1 MRTPHNEQVGSDI
14 PADPAE
20 RTCVLSGRKGARDA
34 LIRLA
39 VSPANELGVCEVFP
53 DALAKAEGRGAWLGV
68 ARPELE
74 SAIARG
80 KFAGAM
86 KRAFKGAPIA
96 VADDLPEKIEAALR
110 RAFTDRLGLEL
121 RSGRLLMGSD
131 RIADNAR
138 AGKVA
143 WLAHAADASD
153 DGSRKLDQAWRVGSE
168 AEGSGLAGVRLP
180 LDRAALSV
188 ALGRD
193 NVVHLALTDAAAA
206 ARLAVP
212 LGRLLRFLGHTT
224 ENVSR
229 DSARTDDLILNA
241 KNSNEKAV
249 TVT

>member
-14 PADPAE
+14 PVDPAE
-20 RTCVLSGRKGARDA
+20 RTCVLSGEKAARDA

-39 VSPANELGVCEVFP
+39 ISPDGEVFP
-53 DALAKAEGRGAWLGV
+53 DALAKASGRGAWLGV

-74 SAIARG
+74 AALAKG
-80 KFAGAM
+80 KFTGAM
-86 KRAFKGAPIA
+86 KRAFKGAPIS
-96 VADDLPEKIEAALR
+96 VTNDLPAKIEAALS
-110 RAFTDRLGLEL
+110 RAFTERLGLEL

-153 DGSRKLDQAWRVGSE
+153 DGSRKLDQAWRVGSD

-224 ENVSR
+224 SESVR
-229 DSARTDDLILNA
+229 VPVQADDFILNA

>member
-14 PADPAE
+14 PVDPAE
-20 RTCVLSGRKGARDA
+20 RTCVLSGEKAARDA

-39 VSPANELGVCEVFP
+39 VSPEGEVFP
-53 DALAKAEGRGAWLGV
+53 DALAKAPGRGAWLGV
-68 ARPELE
+68 SRGDLE
-74 SAIARG
+74 IALAKG
-80 KFAGAM
+80 KFVGAM

-96 VADDLPEKIEAALR
+96 VAAELPAMIEAALS

-121 RSGRLLMGSD
+121 RAGKVLLGSD

-143 WLAHAADASD
+143 WIGHAADASE
-153 DGSRKLDQAWRVGSE
+153 DGSRKLDQAWRVGE
-168 AEGSGLAGVRLP
+168 NAEGTGRGGIRLP

-224 ENVSR
+224 ETASR
-229 DSARTDDLILNA
+229 DSARAGDLILN
-241 KNSNEKAV
+241 EGL
-249 TVT
+249 

>member
-14 PADPAE
+14 PVDPAE
-20 RTCVLSGRKGARDA
+20 RTCVLSGEKAARAA

-39 VSPANELGVCEVFP
+39 VSPEGEVFP
-53 DALAKAEGRGAWLGV
+53 DALAKAPGRGAWLGV
-68 ARPELE
+68 SRGDLE
-74 SAIARG
+74 IALAKG
-80 KFAGAM
+80 KFLGAM
-86 KRAFKGAPIA
+86 KRAFKGAPISLS
-96 VADDLPEKIEAALR
+96 DELPARIEAALS

-121 RSGRLLMGSD
+121 RSGNLLMGSD

-153 DGSRKLDQAWRVGSE
+153 DGSRKLDQAWRVGSD

-224 ENVSR
+224 SESVRVSAQV
-229 DSARTDDLILNA
+229 SNALPGDLNL
-241 KNSNEKAV
+241 NEKAV

>member
-14 PADPAE
+14 TSDPAE
-20 RTCVLSGRKGARDA
+20 RTCVLSGEKAVRDA

-39 VSPANELGVCEVFP
+39 VSPDGEVFP

-68 ARPELE
+68 TRPELE
-74 SAIARG
+74 AAIAKG
-80 KFAGAM
+80 KFLGAM
-86 KRAFKGAPIA
+86 KRAFKGAPIV
-96 VADDLPEKIEAALR
+96 VAEDLPAKIEIALR

-153 DGSRKLDQAWRVGSE
+153 DGSRKLDQAWRVGSD

-206 ARLAVP
+206 TRLAVP
-212 LGRLLRFLGHTT
+212 LGRLLRFLGQPT
-224 ENVSR
+224 EDASR
-229 DSARTDDLILNA
+229 DSARVDDLILNT